1 MKKLFAALL
10 IAVLALSATAL
21 AATYTHDDLTFE
33 YEDTFFRITMEDHT
47 DDEDLVILTD
57 KNEGSVRIHLR
68 ELEDGEAFPTA
79 EEIARSLNVE
89 VEKLDTW
96 ANFKNVLSYQVKTG
110 DIVETVFIAPVY
122 DEVKI
127 DEILTVN
134 IIGKPIEDEDAAM
147 ESSDCTSEVVDTLKV
162 IDD

>member
-33 YEDTFFRITMEDHT
+33 YEDTFFVITMEDHT

-79 EEIARSLNVE
+79 EEIAQSLNVE

-96 ANFKNVLSYQVKTG
+96 ANFRDALNYQVKTG

-122 DEVKI
+122 DDGKI
-127 DEILTVN
+127 EEILTVN